1 MNCSWGQDPFDK
13 TQRNRSQFDNAQTV
27 MEQTEIISSDVP
39 NNLCGADE
47 NRQAAEIPLNALKL
61 VGVVIS
67 KDKAFALLQ
76 DQGLQIYSVLE
87 GVDVA
92 QEGYIVE
99 KSTKTMFNLC
109 VSSESNVIVV
119 NGKIKFLKEDYEEI
133 FLKCGYF

>member
-1 MNCSWGQDPFDK
+1 MKYWFYLITLFFMNCSWGQDPFDK

-39 NNLCGADE
+39 NNQCGADE

-67 KDKAFALLQ
+67 KDKAFALLLDQ
-76 DQGLQIYSVLE
+76 DLQIYSVLE

-92 QEGYIVE
+92 QEGYVVTKINQNKVQFMR
-99 KSTKTMFNLC
+99 KFGAQCDST
-109 VSSESNVIVV
+109 EQ
-119 NGKIKFLKEDYEEI
+119 KELS
-133 FLKCGYF
+133 F

>member
-1 MNCSWGQDPFDK
+1 MSEENIKLLKKVGLK
-13 TQRNRSQFDNAQTV
+13 I
-27 MEQTEIISSDVP
+27 TEPRLTILALMQNHKNEHFSAEDVYKISSDVP

-76 DQGLQIYSVLE
+76 DQALQVYSVLE

-99 KSTKTMFNLC
+99 KINQNNVQFMRKLGDQC
-109 VSSESNVIVV
+109 DGSEWKKLS
-119 NGKIKFLKEDYEEI
+119 F
-133 FLKCGYF
+133 

>member
-1 MNCSWGQDPFDK
+1 MKYWFYLITLFFMNCSWGQDPFDK
-13 TQRNRSQFDNAQTV
+13 TQRTHSQFDNVKTV

-67 KDKAFALLQ
+67 KDKSFALLVDQ
-76 DQGLQIYSVLE
+76 DLQIYSVLE

-92 QEGYIVE
+92 QEGYVVTKINQNKVQFMR
-99 KSTKTMFNLC
+99 KYGVQCDST
-109 VSSESNVIVV
+109 EQ
-119 NGKIKFLKEDYEEI
+119 KELS
-133 FLKCGYF
+133 F

>member
-1 MNCSWGQDPFDK
+1 MKYWFFLIALFFMNCSWGQDPFDK
-13 TQRNRSQFDNAQTV
+13 TQRTHSQFDNAQTV

-67 KDKAFALLQ
+67 KDKAFALLLSQ
-76 DQGLQIYSVLE
+76 DLQIYSVLE

-92 QEGYIVE
+92 QEGYVVTKINQNKVQFMR
-99 KSTKTMFNLC
+99 KLGAQCNST
-109 VSSESNVIVV
+109 EQ
-119 NGKIKFLKEDYEEI
+119 KELS
-133 FLKCGYF
+133 F

>member
-1 MNCSWGQDPFDK
+1 MKYWFYLIALFFMNCSWGQDPFDK
-13 TQRNRSQFDNAQTV
+13 TQRTHSQFDNAQTV

-67 KDKAFALLQ
+67 KDKAFALLLSQ
-76 DQGLQIYSVLE
+76 DLQIYSVLE

-92 QEGYIVE
+92 QEGYVVTKINQNKVQFMR
-99 KSTKTMFNLC
+99 KLGAQCNST
-109 VSSESNVIVV
+109 EQ
-119 NGKIKFLKEDYEEI
+119 KELS
-133 FLKCGYF
+133 F

>member
-1 MNCSWGQDPFDK
+1 MKYWFFLVALFFMNCSWGQDPFDK
-13 TQRNRSQFDNAQTV
+13 TQRTHSQFDNAQTV

-67 KDKAFALLQ
+67 RDKALALLQ
-76 DQGLQIYSVLE
+76 DQNLQIYSVLE

-92 QEGYIVE
+92 KEGYLVE
-99 KSTKTMFNLC
+99 KIHQNK
-109 VSSESNVIVV
+109 V
-119 NGKIKFLKEDYEEI
+119 KFMRKLGEQCDSAEQKELS
-133 FLKCGYF
+133 F

>member
-1 MNCSWGQDPFDK
+1 MKYWFFLVALFFMNCSWGQDPFDK
-13 TQRNRSQFDNAQTV
+13 TQRTHSQFDNAQTV

-67 KDKAFALLQ
+67 KDKAFALLLDQ
-76 DQGLQIYSVLE
+76 DLQIYSVLE

-92 QEGYIVE
+92 QEGYVVTKINQNKVQFMR
-99 KSTKTMFNLC
+99 KLGAQCNST
-109 VSSESNVIVV
+109 EQ
-119 NGKIKFLKEDYEEI
+119 KELS
-133 FLKCGYF
+133 F

>member
-1 MNCSWGQDPFDK
+1 
-13 TQRNRSQFDNAQTV
+13 
-27 MEQTEIISSDVP
+27 
-39 NNLCGADE
+39 NLCGADE

-76 DQGLQIYSVLE
+76 DQALQVYSVLE

-99 KSTKTMFNLC
+99 KINQN
-109 VSSESNVIVV
+109 NVQFMRKL
-119 NGKIKFLKEDYEEI
+119 G
-133 FLKCGYF
+133 